1 MIDDAIV
8 YIVDDDAGMG
18 ASLQSLLASVG
29 YRTQCFPSA
38 ELFLAHPRNDAP
50 ACLILDVRLRGQSGL
65 ELQRE
70 LGRRGADLPIIFV
83 TGHGDVPMSVAAMKA
98 GAVEFLLK
106 PFRDQDLLDAVH
118 LGIERARQR
127 RDAAAGLSA
136 LRQRHAALT
145 PRERQVL
152 TLVASGLMNKQV
164 AERLGL
170 SEVTV
175 KMHRAQIMQKLD
187 ARSVA
192 DLVRMADRLRA
203 EDGGG

>member
-29 YRTQCFPSA
+29 YRTRCFPSA
-38 ELFLAHPRNDAP
+38 ELFLADALDDGP

-70 LGRRGADLPIIFV
+70 LARRGADLPVIFI

-98 GAVEFLLK
+98 GALEFLTK

-118 LGIERARQR
+118 KGIEQSRKR
-127 RDAAAGLSA
+127 RDAEAELSA

-152 TLVASGLMNKQV
+152 TLVAASRGGATAADAHARLPGTLVGCEFV
-164 AERLGL
+164 AFHDQSLHKVFPLWGPGATTLER
-170 SEVTV
+170 
-175 KMHRAQIMQKLD
+175 RKL
-187 ARSVA
+187 
-192 DLVRMADRLRA
+192 
-203 EDGGG
+203 